1 MVCACLLYPLRFFL
15 AGKQIDDYIYPR
27 FNRWRAFKQYEG
39 IYQALTDDERKVL
52 MDLVS
57 YGSAPAEIPNVKI
70 RSSLLSKGLVQ
81 LKMFNPVFQS
91 YIVTP
96 KFYAFLLEK
105 NQKRFLK
112 KNPHLRGGMS
122 LVVTDGGILS
132 LSDH

>member
-105 NQKRFLK
+105 IRND
-112 KNPHLRGGMS
+112 S
-122 LVVTDGGILS
+122 
-132 LSDH
+132 